1 MGLAFLMIIMNCD
14 SIFFIYFHCDLLLLL
29 KKNKQRMIKI
39 LIMIMVWIDKKVV
52 IFRLDTQY
60 I

>member
-1 MGLAFLMIIMNCD
+1 MIIMNCD